1 MIDIGVLQRARE
13 LSTEMIE
20 NRRFFHMNPEIG
32 FDLPVTTSRVREI
45 LEGLGYE
52 VKGVG
57 KAGLSAVIGKPGKT
71 FLIRGDMDAL
81 PMEEETDLAFKSKN
95 GFMHACGHDIH
106 TSALLGA
113 ARILK
118 ERESELCGT
127 VKLMFQPC
135 EEMVM
140 GARDMVENG
149 ILEDPKV
156 DAALALHVVHK
167 PEGTV
172 GYSKGSACASS
183 DVFTITV
190 TGKGAHGAASYLGVD
205 PINVAVHLHLALQ
218 VLNSRE
224 THPDDMVV
232 LTIGMISGGAAANII
247 PDTVVMKGTIRT
259 MNSDTRAYMKERLLG
274 ISESVAKTFRAEC
287 KVDFLSEGVPPMIN
301 EEELTDEIT
310 GYIDE
315 LLGEGTAYVLPRMTG
330 SEDFSVVSE
339 KVKSVLLWVGT
350 GSEDEGYPYGVH
362 NPKVT
367 FNEEAIHK
375 MAAIYADCAIRWL
388 SKRNA

>member
-1 MIDIGVLQRARE
+1 VVDIGILERALE
-13 LSTEMIE
+13 LKTEMIE
-20 NRRFFHMNPEIG
+20 NRRFFHSNPEIG
-32 FDLPVTTSRVREI
+32 FDLPVTTGRVKEI
-45 LEGLGYE
+45 LESLGYE
-52 VKGVG
+52 VKSIG
-57 KAGLSAVIGKPGKT
+57 KSGLSATVGKPGST

-81 PMEEETDLAFKSKN
+81 PMAEETEIEFKSEN
-95 GFMHACGHDIH
+95 GNMHACGHDIH

-113 ARILK
+113 AKILK
-118 ERESELCGT
+118 EREAELKGT

-140 GARDMVENG
+140 GARDMVLNG

-156 DAALALHVVHK
+156 DAAMALHVVHK
-167 PEGTV
+167 PLGTV

-183 DVFTITV
+183 DVFTITI

-259 MNSDTRAYMKERLLG
+259 MNSDTRDFMKGRLLD

-287 KVDFLSEGVPPMIN
+287 KVEFLSEGVPPMVN
-301 EEELTDEIT
+301 DESLTEEIT

-315 LLGEGTAYVLPRMTG
+315 LLGAGTTYEIPRMTG
-330 SEDFSVVSE
+330 SEDFSVISE
-339 KVKSVLLWVGT
+339 KVPSLLLWVGT
-350 GSEDEGYPYGVH
+350 GSEEEGFPYGVH

-367 FNEEAIHK
+367 FNEDAIHK
-375 MAAIYADCAIRWL
+375 IAAIYAECAIRWL
-388 SKRNA
+388 EKID

>member
-1 MIDIGVLQRARE
+1 MVDIGILERAIELQA
-13 LSTEMIE
+13 EMIE
-20 NRRFFHMNPEIG
+20 NRRFFHSNPEIG
-32 FDLPVTTSRVREI
+32 FELPVTTGRVREI
-45 LEGLGYE
+45 LESLGYD
-52 VKGVG
+52 VRSVG
-57 KAGLSAVIGKPGKT
+57 RAGLSATVGKPGRT

-81 PMEEETDLAFKSKN
+81 PMAEETEIEFKSEN

-106 TSALLGA
+106 TSSLLGA
-113 ARILK
+113 AKILK
-118 ERESELCGT
+118 EREDELNGT

-140 GARDMVENG
+140 GARDMLENG

-156 DAALALHVVHK
+156 DAAMALHVVHK
-167 PEGTV
+167 PLGTV

-183 DVFTITV
+183 DVFTITI

-259 MNSDTRAYMKERLLG
+259 MNSDTREFMKGRLLD
-274 ISESVAKTFRAEC
+274 ISESVAKTFRADC
-287 KVDFLSEGVPPMIN
+287 KVEFLSEGVPPMVN
-301 EEELTDEIT
+301 DELLTDEIT
-310 GYIDE
+310 GYIDD
-315 LLGEGTAYVLPRMTG
+315 LLGEGTTYEIPRMTG
-330 SEDFSVVSE
+330 SEDFSVISE
-339 KVKSVLLWVGT
+339 KVPSLLLWVGT
-350 GSEDEGYPYGVH
+350 GSEEEGYPYGVH

-367 FNEEAIHK
+367 FNEDAIHR

-388 SKRNA
+388 RKAD